1 MQPYYFLPNC
11 SKSEIAPDGTL
22 NREILEAR
30 GIADIFAD
38 VIGPEGNDCSIG
50 DVSGGPGGL
59 SGVILTYQNNAGV
72 TPPAFFKPDIQEW
85 HQCDDGDELWIG
97 LVGTPSAEDMA
108 RKRQYNG
115 YNITLSDDADD
126 KWGVPIIRRPDD
138 TTCLPTSARFGKN
151 GEFTESIKERYRAYW
166 VDTLTVQDWLLND
179 GGYGRIVLGQAVRLA
194 LRALSINYRVGRH
207 EQNILGLIDNINC
220 LEVLT
225 VTIDMPAITAAAQAE
240 SDAKKKAE
248 HHGPLD
254 IPSTTPG
261 QPDDCPDTSQPVE
274 NSTS

>member
-1 MQPYYFLPNC
+1 MQPIYFLPDC
-11 SKSEIAPDGTL
+11 SKAKLAPNGKL
-22 NREILEAR
+22 NRDILVDR
-30 GIADIFAD
+30 GISDVFSDI
-38 VIGPEGNDCSIG
+38 VGPEANDCSVG

-59 SGVILTYQNNAGV
+59 SGVILTYENNAGV
-72 TPPAFFKPDIQEW
+72 TPPAFFKPNLQKW

-97 LVGTPSAEDMA
+97 LVGTPSADDMA

-115 YNITLSDDADD
+115 YNITLSDEADD
-126 KWGVPIIRRPDD
+126 NWGVPIIRRPDD

-166 VDTLTVQDWLLND
+166 TDTLTVQDWLLSE
-179 GGYGRIVLGQAVRLA
+179 GGYGRIVLGEAVRLA

-207 EQNILGLIDNINC
+207 EQNVLGLIDNINC

-225 VTIDMPAITAAAQAE
+225 VTIDMPAITAVKQAE
-240 SDAKKKAE
+240 DDAKKKE
-248 HHGPLD
+248 GHHGPLD
-254 IPSTTPG
+254 SPNTTAGP
-261 QPDDCPDTSQPVE
+261 QDLCQDTSQPVE